1 MAVGNAGFMNPF
13 PLTLLKN
20 CNEKDMD
27 EKDMTT
33 IHITIQ
39 ERNGK
44 PTITWMDK
52 KGDPL
57 PEGKWDEFV
66 LATAKVFDNKK

>member
-1 MAVGNAGFMNPF
+1 
-13 PLTLLKN
+13 
-20 CNEKDMD
+20 
-27 EKDMTT
+27 MTT

-44 PTITWMDK
+44 PSITWMDK

-57 PEGKWDEFV
+57 PESKWDEFV
-66 LATAKVFDNKK
+66 LAAAKVFDDKKG